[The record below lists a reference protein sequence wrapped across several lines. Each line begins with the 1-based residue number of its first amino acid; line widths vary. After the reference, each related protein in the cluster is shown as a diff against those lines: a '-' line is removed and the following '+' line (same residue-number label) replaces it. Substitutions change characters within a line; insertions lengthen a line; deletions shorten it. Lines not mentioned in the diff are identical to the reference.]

1 MRKYTY
7 KFHPNDYA
15 LGENEKFYSDM
26 EAKGWR
32 LVKRGVYLSK
42 FESVEPGTVRYR
54 IEVVDNKFLE
64 EPGMTDAQVAVF
76 EDCGWEYVT
85 YSGMIHVFRAP
96 AGSDAPE
103 FYADPRQQAA
113 TLKGLR
119 RSYLLAWLPV
129 AIVIALNLT
138 MTMAMRGSVGET
150 LVRSAAEYRVMWVR
164 YTAFFAAFL
173 VFLLWTVYNGVRGIW
188 YISRT
193 YRRMKKGIPLDH
205 RPKSRN
211 LLHRV
216 IKWGSWGAIA
226 CFLLLFGWQVTGTST
241 GPLPVESDDPYLL
254 LWDMG
259 FEGERTYL
267 VYRDNESQVEHS
279 ESLLAEVWMT
289 REALGEDNSSYVWMY
304 QDVYR
309 LKDAAMAEDFAWTLM
324 SSATFIQEA
333 ENFVPT
339 EVPGLD
345 AAWTGGLEIVAVK
358 GELVTYITCLR
369 SAVDNEKM
377 IQRTLEAL
385 AEKWQ

>member
-1 MRKYTY
+1 MRKYKY

-32 LVKRGVYLSK
+32 LVKRGAYMSK
-42 FESVEPGTVRYR
+42 FEPVEPSTVRYR

-119 RSYLLAWLPV
+119 RSYLLAWVPV
-129 AIVIALNLT
+129 AIVIAINLT
-138 MTMAMRGSVGET
+138 MAGVMYGDVDEPLTRA
-150 LVRSAAEYRVMWVR
+150 AAECQVAWVR
-164 YTAFFAAFL
+164 YTALLAAFL
-173 VFLLWTVYNGVRGIW
+173 VFLLWALYDGVRGIW

-205 RPKSRN
+205 EPKSRN
-211 LLHRV
+211 LIHRA
-216 IKWGSWGAIA
+216 IKWGMWGAIA
-226 CFLLLFGWQVTGTST
+226 VFLLLFGWQAMGTST
-241 GPLPVESDDPYLL
+241 GALPAETEEPYLL
-254 LWDMG
+254 LWDLG

-267 VYRDNESQVEHS
+267 VRSDNKSQVEHS
-279 ESLLAEVWMT
+279 ESSV
-289 REALGEDNSSYVWMY
+289 GGGVD
-304 QDVYR
+304 D
-309 LKDAAMAEDFAWTLM
+309 
-324 SSATFIQEA
+324 
-333 ENFVPT
+333 
-339 EVPGLD
+339 PG
-345 AAWTGGLEIVAVK
+345 GPG
-358 GELVTYITCLR
+358 
-369 SAVDNEKM
+369 
-377 IQRTLEAL
+377 
-385 AEKWQ
+385 